1 MRRIALLLAAVL
13 GLGSLVFVLLQ
24 SRGPVET
31 VDAVPTGAAG
41 SSEEAAIPDLA
52 VGKADHQGER
62 QSALPAAVAADKPER
77 ESVPVAD
84 SFVRGDLRAR
94 NRNGGECFITGK
106 LVDPRGEPVSDVSLS
121 SLDDVLG
128 PSQRLPT
135 DGNGRFSGWVWALD
149 EATLIFTKA
158 NVGQSEPMEV
168 VTNAAPVLDLGT
180 IWLIEEGTIEGRVQL
195 ADGTPVPSVEVAGTT
210 RSRGSSGGLD
220 ATITR
225 TRDDGSFTLSG
236 LCRGHFDLTM
246 AGDDPYPLAAEV
258 RAATHDRGVILEVEA
273 LLLVV
278 RCINEEGEP
287 VPFQRVSKTLPGSTV
302 TTTISGEPYRNTPA
316 VESMVVHAAVGQAH
330 RLQAKAGDG
339 RVYTA
344 VVDKALSPGL
354 HDVDLRAVSK
364 DRSRVTLRVPKRGGL
379 GEDRLRVVSLKVDG
393 QRLEAL
399 SRENGF
405 HPTALNVV
413 LDGLEKGSYEL
424 ECELA
429 GTGFEVLSVPVRRFQ
444 LAPPKDQL
452 LEFKR
457 VQGGRIDLTFTTG
470 PEFRGWMP
478 CTVRIKEE
486 EEPDSS
492 YRSFTRVL
500 FPPRGLG
507 QVSVAPGLTVQSR
520 AFPPGRYTIH
530 LQSDGHLP
538 AVANAE
544 IKPGKVTAVE
554 VALEADPAAAP
565 KK

>member
-1 MRRIALLLAAVL
+1 MRRLALLLAAVL
-13 GLGSLVFVLLQ
+13 GLGSLAVVLLQ
-24 SRGPVET
+24 SRGRVEAI
-31 VDAVPTGAAG
+31 DAVPMGSAG
-41 SSEEAAIPDLA
+41 SSEEAAIPDLL
-52 VGKADHQGER
+52 VGKAGHQAER
-62 QSALPAAVAADKPER
+62 QSALPAAVGADKPES
-77 ESVPVAD
+77 EPVPVAN
-84 SFVRGDLRAR
+84 SFVRGELRAR
-94 NRNGGECFITGK
+94 NRNSGECFITGK

-121 SLDDVLG
+121 SVDDALG

-135 DGNGRFSGWVWALD
+135 DGNGRFSGWVWALE

-180 IWLIEEGTIEGRVQL
+180 IWLIEEGTVEGRVQL
-195 ADGTPVPSVEVAGTT
+195 ADGTPVPRVEVAGTT
-210 RSRGSSGGLD
+210 PNRGSSGGLD

-236 LCRGHFDLTM
+236 LCRGHFDLTL

-278 RCINEEGEP
+278 RCIDEEGKP

-316 VESMVVHAAVGQAH
+316 VESMVVHAAVGGAH

-344 VVDKALSPGL
+344 VVDRALSPGL

-364 DRSRVTLRVPKRGGL
+364 DRSSVTLRVPKRGGF
-379 GEDRLRVVSLKVDG
+379 GEDRLRVVSVKVNG
-393 QRLEAL
+393 QRLEVL

-405 HPTALNVV
+405 HPTSLNVV
-413 LDGLEKGSYEL
+413 LDGLEGGSYEL
-424 ECELA
+424 ECELP

-444 LAPPKDQL
+444 LAPPKNQL

-457 VQGGRIDLTFTTG
+457 TLGGRIGLTFTASQAG
-470 PEFRGWMP
+470 RGWMP

-486 EEPDSS
+486 KEPDSS
-492 YRSFTRVL
+492 YRSFAQAS

-507 QVSVAPGLTVQSR
+507 QVLVAAGLAIQSR
-520 AFPPGRYTIH
+520 AFPPGRYKI
-530 LQSDGHLP
+530 LLESDGYLP
-538 AVANAE
+538 AAANAE
-544 IKPGKVTAVE
+544 IKPGQVTAVE

-565 KK
+565 EK